1 MRDGR
6 LRALAARLTVM
17 LLAVVTVLCL
27 GAGPALARDR
37 VDETQAGSLSVTY
50 ADEGVGVAGASVE
63 LRRVASVHD
72 FASFSLLDAYAD
84 YGLDFEPENSEGWRA
99 LAQTI
104 AGYVARDGIEP
115 DASAVTGE
123 DGTVSFAN
131 LELGLYLVT
140 SDEVEHEGVIYTQE
154 PALVSV
160 PMENDADAWVYD
172 ATSVLKFEKRVAPQ
186 EEAVSVSAVKLW
198 VGDDEKT
205 RPLSV
210 GVQLLDDGEVI
221 DEQILSSEN
230 GWTHTWDGLDAAG
243 SWSVV
248 ESEVPEGYTGTV
260 RREGDAFV
268 VENRAKRSSTEVPGG
283 GSPEPGST
291 IPDTSGTVPST
302 GEPAVPLAVVAA
314 IGGTMIVA
322 SLWGRLRRTG
332 SDR

>member
-6 LRALAARLTVM
+6 LRALAGRFAVT

-37 VDETQAGSLSVTY
+37 VDENQTGSLSVTY
-50 ADEGVGVAGASVE
+50 ADEGVGIAGANVE
-63 LRRVASVHD
+63 LRRVASIHD
-72 FASFSLLDAYAD
+72 FASFSPLDAYAD

-123 DGTVSFAN
+123 DGTVSFAG

-172 ATSVLKFEKRVAPQ
+172 ATSVLKFEKREAPQ

-205 RPLSV
+205 RPQSV
-210 GVQLLDDGEVI
+210 SVQLLDDGEVI

-243 SWSVV
+243 SLSVV

-260 RREGDAFV
+260 RREGDTFV
-268 VENRAKRSSTEVPGG
+268 VENRAKRFSTEVPGG
-283 GSPEPGST
+283 NVSEPGST

-302 GEPAVPLAVVAA
+302 GEPALPLALVAA